1 MPKNASQD
9 TLKTPKMLCA
19 NSLISIYH
27 LPTKFY
33 PSSYQ
38 SFTKD
43 YFREL

>member
-1 MPKNASQD
+1 MPENASQD
-9 TLKTPKMLCA
+9 TVKTPKMPCA

-27 LPTKFY
+27 ILTKFY

-38 SFTKD
+38 SFIKD

>member
-1 MPKNASQD
+1 MPKNASQG
-9 TLKTPKMLCA
+9 TLKTPKMPCA

-27 LPTKFY
+27 LLTKFY
-33 PSSYQ
+33 TSSYQ